1 MLVHADKPE
10 YAKRPTHLY
19 RTGCYKNQRFCKKFV
34 IPQHNKQ
41 CHHHHAHRCCSSQRR
56 WRAGIPFYVLFF
68 DLVICTAIPPQKMAF
83 RSSIH
88 ISNMFSPPAVSLVC
102 LGDRLVKQRIGIP
115 HGYQLI
121 HPALTKRCRK
131 QRLCT
136 PWAIMNHDMAN
147 AHPRTG
153 CRIHETAADMRSLR
167 HRRAVPCVPS
177 RCGHVP
183 AYPCSKSPCVPLLS
197 FSLPR

>member
-1 MLVHADKPE
+1 MIRVQVDMLVHADKPE
-10 YAKRPTHLY
+10 YAKRPTNLY

-41 CHHHHAHRCCSSQRR
+41 CHHHHAHRCCSGQRR

-136 PWAIMNHDMAN
+136 PWAIMNHDMRMPIPARD
-147 AHPRTG
+147 AVF
-153 CRIHETAADMRSLR
+153 MKLR
-167 HRRAVPCVPS
+167 QI
-177 RCGHVP
+177 
-183 AYPCSKSPCVPLLS
+183 
-197 FSLPR
+197 